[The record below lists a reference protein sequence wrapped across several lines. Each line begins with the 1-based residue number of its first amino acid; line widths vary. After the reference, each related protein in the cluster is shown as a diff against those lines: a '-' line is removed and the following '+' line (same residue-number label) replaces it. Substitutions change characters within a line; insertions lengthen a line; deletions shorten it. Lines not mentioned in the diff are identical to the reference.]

1 MFKRYIY
8 FFLLTVPLAHSLVNL
23 SLLLNSA
30 TRQGR
35 LRFILSEFLFVSYDI
50 VLYSTQKKN
59 SITLTLLQ
67 SYATFVTVIWLRDLP
82 RFTPQVLQ
90 KLEVHHHQNK
100 TWSVQRWSAKGLV
113 ISHKVPRFHEEHFK
127 TVRRVVK
134 VGGGGVSGGEG
145 ALILRLLRRS
155 FTSTEKVSFYGKGS
169 FL

>member
-35 LRFILSEFLFVSYDI
+35 LRFILSEFLFVSYEI
-50 VLYSTQKKN
+50 ALYSTQKKN

-90 KLEVHHHQNK
+90 EFTIIKIKHGRCN
-100 TWSVQRWSAKGLV
+100 
-113 ISHKVPRFHEEHFK
+113 
-127 TVRRVVK
+127 
-134 VGGGGVSGGEG
+134 GGQQ
-145 ALILRLLRRS
+145 
-155 FTSTEKVSFYGKGS
+155 KD
-169 FL
+169 